1 MRTDLAT
8 AQALAERLLTAA
20 GVPAP
25 AAARQAELLVVAE
38 AKRVPS
44 HGLLRLPRLLRRLTN
59 GTASPTNTGRHEWIS
74 PCYLSVDGEQG
85 LGPVVALR
93 ALEAIVP
100 AAQRHGVAVCSIT
113 NNNHLGM
120 LGFYAGLMAERG
132 LACLGMTTSEALV
145 HPSGGTEAMLGTNPL
160 ALAVPAQPHPLLLDM
175 ATSQVSMGKVHD
187 HALRGVPLEPGW
199 ALDAAGNDTVDPV
212 AAKSGSIAPFGGAKG
227 YGLGLGLGAMVT
239 FLTGA
244 AYGTAVGGTLDD
256 ERPSNKGDLFVLLS
270 GAGHSATEYLDE
282 VRNSRRADPAVPVA
296 VPGDGARA
304 RYRESVANGIEIA
317 DDLWRELTT
326 LDTRHNTALDTKP
339 GTRRDSVRREAALA
353 E

>member
-1 MRTDLAT
+1 MVDVHTDLTT
-8 AQALAERLLTAA
+8 AQTLAERLLVTA
-20 GVPAP
+20 GVPTP
-25 AAARQAELLVVAE
+25 AAAQQAELLLVAE
-38 AKRVPS
+38 AKGVPS
-44 HGLLRLPRLLRRLTN
+44 HGLLRLPRLLRRLAN
-59 GTASPTNTGRHEWIS
+59 GTASPTNTGKHEWLS

-93 ALEAIVP
+93 ALEAVVP
-100 AAQRHGVAVCSIT
+100 AAERHGVAVCSIT

-120 LGFYAGLMAERG
+120 LGFYAGRMAERG
-132 LACLGMTTSEALV
+132 VVCLGMTTSEALV
-145 HPSGGTEAMLGTNPL
+145 HPWGGTEAILGTNPL
-160 ALAVPAQPHPLLLDM
+160 ALGVPAQPHPLVLDM

-199 ALDAAGNDTVDPV
+199 ALDAAGNPTVDPV
-212 AAKSGSIAPFGGAKG
+212 AAKCGSIAPFGGAKG

-256 ERPSNKGDLFVLLS
+256 TRPSNKGDLFILMS
-270 GAGHSATEYLDE
+270 GGGHSASEYLDQ
-282 VRNSRRADPAVPVA
+282 VRRSRPADPATPVA

-304 RYRESVANGIEIA
+304 RYQESVADGIEIA
-317 DDLWRELTT
+317 DELWRELTAQ
-326 LDTRHNTALDTKP
+326 DAA
-339 GTRRDSVRREAALA
+339 RDAAQPEAVLA

>member
-1 MRTDLAT
+1 MVDVHTDLAT
-8 AQALAERLLTAA
+8 AQSLAERLLAAA
-20 GVPAP
+20 GVPTP
-25 AAARQAELLVVAE
+25 AAAQQAELLLVAE
-38 AKRVPS
+38 AKGVPS
-44 HGLLRLPRLLRRLTN
+44 HGLLRLPRLLRRLAN
-59 GTASPTNTGRHEWIS
+59 GTASPTNTGKHEWLS

-93 ALEAIVP
+93 ALEAVVP
-100 AAQRHGVAVCSIT
+100 AAERHGVAVCSIT

-120 LGFYAGLMAERG
+120 LGFYAGRMAERG
-132 LACLGMTTSEALV
+132 VVCLGMTTSEALV
-145 HPSGGTEAMLGTNPL
+145 HPWGGTEAILGTNPL
-160 ALAVPAQPHPLLLDM
+160 ALGVPAQPHPLVLDM

-199 ALDAAGNDTVDPV
+199 ALDAAGNPTVDPV
-212 AAKSGSIAPFGGAKG
+212 AAKCGSIAPFGGAKG

-256 ERPSNKGDLFVLLS
+256 TRPSNKGDLFILMS
-270 GAGHSATEYLDE
+270 GGGHSASEYLDQ
-282 VRNSRRADPAVPVA
+282 VRGSRPADSAAPVA

-304 RYRESVANGIEIA
+304 RYQESVAHGIDIA
-317 DDLWRELTT
+317 DELWHEL
-326 LDTRHNTALDTKP
+326 TALDP
-339 GTRRDSVRREAALA
+339 AQDAAQPEAVLA

>member
-1 MRTDLAT
+1 MLTDLAT
-8 AQALAERLLTAA
+8 AQSLAERLLVTA

-25 AAARQAELLVVAE
+25 AAAQQAELLLVAE
-38 AKRVPS
+38 AKGVPS
-44 HGLLRLPRLLRRLTN
+44 HGLLRLPRLLRRLGN
-59 GTASPTNTGRHEWIS
+59 GTASPTNTGKHEWLS

-93 ALEAIVP
+93 ALEAVVP
-100 AAQRHGVAVCSIT
+100 AAERHGVAVCSIT

-120 LGFYAGLMAERG
+120 LGFYAGRMAERG
-132 LACLGMTTSEALV
+132 VVCLGMTTSEALV
-145 HPSGGTEAMLGTNPL
+145 HPWGGTEAILGTNPL
-160 ALAVPAQPHPLLLDM
+160 ALGVPAQPHPLVLDM

-199 ALDAAGNDTVDPV
+199 ALDAAGNPTVDPV
-212 AAKSGSIAPFGGAKG
+212 AAKCGSIAPFGGAKG

-256 ERPSNKGDLFVLLS
+256 TRPSNKGDLFILMS
-270 GAGHSATEYLDE
+270 GGGHSASEYLDQ
-282 VRNSRRADPAVPVA
+282 VRGSRPADPGAPVA

-304 RYRESVANGIEIA
+304 RYQESVAHGIEIA
-317 DDLWRELTT
+317 DELWRELT
-326 LDTRHNTALDTKP
+326 ALDTTQDAAQP
-339 GTRRDSVRREAALA
+339 EAVLA

>member
-1 MRTDLAT
+1 MVDVHTDLAT
-8 AQALAERLLTAA
+8 AQSLAERLLVTA

-25 AAARQAELLVVAE
+25 AATQQAELLLIAE
-38 AKRVPS
+38 AKGVPS
-44 HGLLRLPRLLRRLTN
+44 HGLLRLPRLLRRLAN
-59 GTASPTNTGRHEWIS
+59 GTASPTNTGTHEWLS

-93 ALEAIVP
+93 ALEAAVP
-100 AAQRHGVAVCSIT
+100 AAGRHGVAVCSIT

-120 LGFYAGLMAERG
+120 LGFYAGRMAERG
-132 LACLGMTTSEALV
+132 VVCLGMTTSEALV
-145 HPSGGTEAMLGTNPL
+145 HPWGGTEAILGTNPL
-160 ALAVPAQPHPLLLDM
+160 ALGVPARPHPLVLDM

-199 ALDAAGNDTVDPV
+199 ALDAAGNPTVDPV
-212 AAKSGSIAPFGGAKG
+212 AAKCGSIAPFGGAKG

-256 ERPSNKGDLFVLLS
+256 TRPSNKGDLFILMS
-270 GAGHSATEYLDE
+270 GGGYSASEYLDQ
-282 VRNSRRADPAVPVA
+282 VRGSRPADPASPVA

-304 RYRESVANGIEIA
+304 RYQESVAHGIEIA
-317 DDLWRELTT
+317 DELWRELIA
-326 LDTRHNTALDTKP
+326 LDTRQDAS
-339 GTRRDSVRREAALA
+339 RDAAQPEAVLA

>member
-1 MRTDLAT
+1 MVDVHTDLAT
-8 AQALAERLLTAA
+8 AQSLAERLLITA
-20 GVPAP
+20 GVPGP
-25 AAARQAELLVVAE
+25 AAAQQAELLLIAE
-38 AKRVPS
+38 AKGVPS
-44 HGLLRLPRLLRRLTN
+44 HGLLRLPRLLRRLAN
-59 GTASPTNTGRHEWIS
+59 GTASPTNTGKHEWLS

-93 ALEAIVP
+93 ALEAVVP

-120 LGFYAGLMAERG
+120 LGFYAGRIAERG
-132 LACLGMTTSEALV
+132 LVCLGMTTSEALV
-145 HPSGGTEAMLGTNPL
+145 HPWGGTEAILGTNPL
-160 ALAVPAQPHPLLLDM
+160 ALGVPAQPHPLVLDM

-199 ALDAAGNDTVDPV
+199 ALDADGNATIDPE

-256 ERPSNKGDLFVLLS
+256 DRLSNKGDLFILLS
-270 GAGHSATEYLDE
+270 GGAHSASEYLDQ
-282 VRNSRRADPAVPVA
+282 VRGSRRADPATPVA

-304 RYRESVANGIEIA
+304 RYRKSVADGIEIA
-317 DDLWRELTT
+317 DDLWRELT
-326 LDTRHNTALDTKP
+326 ALESARP
-339 GTRRDSVRREAALA
+339 EAVLA

>member
-1 MRTDLAT
+1 MVDVHTDLAT
-8 AQALAERLLTAA
+8 AQSLAERLLAAA
-20 GVPAP
+20 GVPTP
-25 AAARQAELLVVAE
+25 AAAQQAELLLVAE
-38 AKRVPS
+38 AKGVPS
-44 HGLLRLPRLLRRLTN
+44 HGLLRLPRLLRRLAN
-59 GTASPTNTGRHEWIS
+59 GTASPTNTGKHEWLS

-93 ALEAIVP
+93 ALEAVVP
-100 AAQRHGVAVCSIT
+100 AAERHGVAVCSIT

-120 LGFYAGLMAERG
+120 LGFYAGRMAERG
-132 LACLGMTTSEALV
+132 VVCLGMTTSEALV
-145 HPSGGTEAMLGTNPL
+145 HPWGGSEAILGTNPL
-160 ALAVPAQPHPLLLDM
+160 ALGVPAQPHPLVLDM

-199 ALDAAGNDTVDPV
+199 ALDAAGNPTVDPV
-212 AAKSGSIAPFGGAKG
+212 AAKCGSIAPFGGAKG

-256 ERPSNKGDLFVLLS
+256 TRPSNKGDLFILMS
-270 GAGHSATEYLDE
+270 GGGHSASEYLDQ
-282 VRNSRRADPAVPVA
+282 VRGSRPADPATPVA

-304 RYRESVANGIEIA
+304 RYRESVAHGIEIA
-317 DDLWRELTT
+317 DELWRELTAQ
-326 LDTRHNTALDTKP
+326 DPAQDAAQDAARP
-339 GTRRDSVRREAALA
+339 EAVLA

>member
-1 MRTDLAT
+1 MHTDLAT
-8 AQALAERLLTAA
+8 AQSLAERLLVAA
-20 GVPAP
+20 GVPA
-25 AAARQAELLVVAE
+25 AAAAQQAELLLVAE
-38 AKRVPS
+38 AKGVPS
-44 HGLLRLPRLLRRLTN
+44 HGLLRLPRLLRRLGN
-59 GTASPTNTGRHEWIS
+59 GIASPTNTGKHEWLS

-93 ALEAIVP
+93 ALEAVVP
-100 AAQRHGVAVCSIT
+100 AAERHGVAVCSIT

-120 LGFYAGLMAERG
+120 LGFYAGRMAERG
-132 LACLGMTTSEALV
+132 VVCLGMTTSEALV
-145 HPSGGTEAMLGTNPL
+145 HPWGGTEAILGTNPL
-160 ALAVPAQPHPLLLDM
+160 ALGVPAQPHPLVLDM

-199 ALDAAGNDTVDPV
+199 ALDAAGNPTVDPV
-212 AAKSGSIAPFGGAKG
+212 AAKCGSIAPFGGAKG

-256 ERPSNKGDLFVLLS
+256 TRPSNKGDLFILMS
-270 GAGHSATEYLDE
+270 GGGHSASEYLDQ
-282 VRNSRRADPAVPVA
+282 VRGSRPADPASPVA

-304 RYRESVANGIEIA
+304 RYQESVAHGIEIA
-317 DDLWRELTT
+317 DELWRELT
-326 LDTRHNTALDTKP
+326 ALDSAQDAA
-339 GTRRDSVRREAALA
+339 RDAAQPEAVLA

>member
-1 MRTDLAT
+1 MVDVHIELAT
-8 AQALAERLLTAA
+8 GRALAERLLIAA

-25 AAARQAELLVVAE
+25 AAVQQAELLLVAE
-38 AKRVPS
+38 AKGMPS
-44 HGLLRLPRLLRRLTN
+44 HGLLRLPRLLRRLAN
-59 GTASPTNTGRHEWIS
+59 GTASPTNTGKHEWLS
-74 PCYLSVDGEQG
+74 PCYLTVDGEQG

-100 AAQRHGVAVCSIT
+100 AAQRHGVAICSIT

-120 LGFYAGLMAERG
+120 LGFYAGRMAERG

-145 HPSGGTEAMLGTNPL
+145 HPWGGTEAMLGTNPL
-160 ALAVPAQPHPLLLDM
+160 ALGVPAQPQPLVLDM
-175 ATSQVSMGKVHD
+175 ATSQISMGKVHD

-199 ALDAAGNDTVDPV
+199 ALDADGNPTTDPV
-212 AAKSGSIAPFGGAKG
+212 AAKDGSIAPFGGAKG

-256 ERPSNKGDLFVLLS
+256 DHPSNKGDLFILLS
-270 GAGHSATEYLDE
+270 GGGHSASEYLDQ
-282 VRNSRRADPAVPVA
+282 VRDSRPADPSTPVA

-304 RYRESVANGIEIA
+304 RYEQSVASGIEIA
-317 DDLWRELTT
+317 DDLWRELT
-326 LDTRHNTALDTKP
+326 LADTAAAQH
-339 GTRRDSVRREAALA
+339 EAALA

>member
-1 MRTDLAT
+1 MVDVHTDLAT
-8 AQALAERLLTAA
+8 AQSLAERLLITA
-20 GVPAP
+20 GVPGP
-25 AAARQAELLVVAE
+25 AAVQQAELLLVAE
-38 AKRVPS
+38 AKGMPS
-44 HGLLRLPRLLRRLTN
+44 HGLLRLPRLLRRLAN

-93 ALEAIVP
+93 ALEAVVP
-100 AAQRHGVAVCSIT
+100 AAERHGVAVCSIT

-120 LGFYAGLMAERG
+120 LGFYAGRMAERG

-145 HPSGGTEAMLGTNPL
+145 HPWGGTEAMLGTNPL
-160 ALAVPAQPHPLLLDM
+160 ALGVPAEPHPLVLDM

-199 ALDAAGNDTVDPV
+199 ALDAAGNDTVDPE
-212 AAKSGSIAPFGGAKG
+212 AAKCGSIAPFGGAKG

-256 ERPSNKGDLFVLLS
+256 VRPSNKGDLFILLS
-270 GAGHSATEYLDE
+270 GGMHSATEYLDQ
-282 VRNSRRADPAVPVA
+282 VRGSRRADPATPVA
-296 VPGDGARA
+296 VPGDRARA
-304 RYRESVANGIEIA
+304 CYQESVAEGIDIPDE
-317 DDLWRELTT
+317 LWRELTA
-326 LDTRHNTALDTKP
+326 RHAARP
-339 GTRRDSVRREAALA
+339 AAALA